1 MVSLLMLASFL
12 ALTQG
17 ASAQDTMPM
26 VVTTQWLAERLGDRD
41 LVILHVGDDRSKP
54 TYDAGHIPGAQF
66 VHPWKELAAPR
77 QEGGGALNL
86 ELPPPELLQATLESK
101 GISNASRVVVY
112 AADGYN
118 TPTTRTYLTLEYA
131 GLGGRIAVLDGGLEA
146 WKAAGHPVTAEV
158 PTPAK
163 GSFTLALRPELVVDA
178 AFVHGNVEN
187 PKVAVIDARN
197 EEFYNGRE
205 TNQGRNGHIPGA
217 RSIPFP
223 SIIDSAGRF
232 KDQATLRTMFAEA
245 GAEPGDRVVTY
256 CHIGQQATLVWFGAR
271 LAGFD
276 AVLYDGSFQD
286 WAQRTELPVVT
297 SAGPEPR
304 KP

>member
-1 MVSLLMLASFL
+1 MLTLLMLAG
-12 ALTQG
+12 LTGQ
-17 ASAQDTMPM
+17 ATAQDPMPM
-26 VVTTQWLAERLGDRD
+26 VVTTEWLAAHLGEPG
-41 LVILHVGDDRSKP
+41 LVILHVGDDRSRP
-54 TYDAGHIPGAQF
+54 TYDAGHIPGAYF
-66 VHPWKELAAPR
+66 VHPWNELAAPR
-77 QEGGGALNL
+77 QEGALYL
-86 ELPPPELLQATLESK
+86 ELPTPELLKATLESK

-146 WKAAGHPVTAEV
+146 WKAAGRPVTADV
-158 PTPAK
+158 PAPGK
-163 GSFTLALRPELVVDA
+163 GSFTLALRPDLVVDA

-232 KDQATLRTMFAEA
+232 KDQATLRTMFAKA

-256 CHIGQQATLVWFGAR
+256 CHIGQQATFVWFAAR
-271 LAGFD
+271 LAGYE

-286 WAQRTELPVVT
+286 WAKRTELPVVT
-297 SAGPEPR
+297 PAGPEPR

>member
-1 MVSLLMLASFL
+1 MLTLLL
-12 ALTQG
+12 LTGLSGQ
-17 ASAQDTMPM
+17 ATAQEPMPM
-26 VVTTQWLAERLGDRD
+26 VVTAEWLAAHLGEPG
-41 LVILHVGDDRSKP
+41 LVVLHVGDDRSRP
-54 TYDAGHIPGAQF
+54 TYDAGHIPGARF
-66 VHPWKELAAPR
+66 VHPWKELAAPS
-77 QEGGGALNL
+77 QEGALNL

-131 GLGGRIAVLDGGLEA
+131 GFGGRIAVLDGGLEA
-146 WKAAGHPVTAEV
+146 WKAAGRPVTAEV

-163 GSFTLALRPELVVDA
+163 GSLTLALRPDLVVDA
-178 AFVHGNVEN
+178 VFVHGNVEN

-197 EEFYNGRE
+197 AAFYNGRE
-205 TNQGRNGHIPGA
+205 TGQGRNGHIPGA

-232 KDQATLRTMFAEA
+232 KDQAMLRTMFAEA

-256 CHIGQQATLVWFGAR
+256 CHIGQQATLVWFAAR
-271 LAGFD
+271 LAGYD

-286 WAQRTELPVVT
+286 WAKRAELPVVT
-297 SAGPEPR
+297 PAGPEPR